1 MVKVRLF
8 CWWCCVCCIVL
19 LTSCIIILRA
29 RHDHNK
35 AAPCGMIK
43 VFLNWIEM
51 TALVVSDQ
59 SQLILWCMIVSL
71 YVMRGGMI
79 SMSAL
84 VVWSEPADMVMHDC
98 EPVRY
103 ARRNDINDG
112 IGSLWSEPAG
122 GVVCVS
128 SCALLRR
135 SSSPPWYR
143 PSWSA
148 AQRRR
153 LSFWGSCMISSSR
166 PLRVSLAVTSISV
179 ATRTNDSGDCDVLLS
194 FYKFKKKYFM

>member
-29 RHDHNK
+29 HHDHNK

-79 SMSAL
+79 SMTAL
-84 VVWSEPADMVMHDC
+84 VASDQSQLVALYVCPAVLC
-98 EPVRY
+98 C
-103 ARRNDINDG
+103 DG
-112 IGSLWSEPAG
+112 QAHHPGTDQADQQLSG
-122 GVVCVS
+122 GVFHSGVP
-128 SCALLRR
+128 A
-135 SSSPPWYR
+135 
-143 PSWSA
+143 WSHR
-148 AQRRR
+148 QGR
-153 LSFWGSCMISSSR
+153 WGW
-166 PLRVSLAVTSISV
+166 VWQSLP
-179 ATRTNDSGDCDVLLS
+179 
-194 FYKFKKKYFM
+194 YQ